1 MPTDRLV
8 AAGVDPEA
16 VDRATTELDAEIDD
30 AVGADVVTRGGR
42 VGVEVYARGG
52 RTFYELSTAESFESS
67 EARGTRVHQTA
78 GAATR
83 DAREEDGTE
92 IEGPGDEREARMSKQ
107 SAAARAVV
115 EAVEISEEAPSRSSR
130 GDAGLV
136 PVKQRRGWA
145 PRVFAA
151 SEEEATTTTR
161 PLLARSRSRG
171 ARRSLRTFTSRK
183 GDGDDEGVTAMNEK
197 RAGRSNA
204 PPDSAPMTFA
214 KIRKI
219 SRREGEG
226 GGMTWRRFSSR
237 RPPPPPEKIT
247 AAALPVA
254 TRNGETFC
262 KACGLPYVRFL
273 IAFPMEQCRKKL
285 KEWRD
290 DRNIHNTEITAV
302 LPFGRAVGTAMAY
315 AYLDV
320 NNVVSHDEI
329 GRRKYDAAQL
339 PWYLPDGLTFP
350 TLVEEFKLMM
360 TNNLKKVGWTRR
372 AMLWN
377 IVSLRGKDG
386 GWSPTDALAVRLLP
400 IRPRSR
406 GARRSLRTFPVVSL
420 HPRFPFNV

>member
-78 GAATR
+78 RAATR

-237 RPPPPPEKIT
+237 RPPP
-247 AAALPVA
+247 
-254 TRNGETFC
+254 
-262 KACGLPYVRFL
+262 
-273 IAFPMEQCRKKL
+273 
-285 KEWRD
+285 
-290 DRNIHNTEITAV
+290 
-302 LPFGRAVGTAMAY
+302 
-315 AYLDV
+315 
-320 NNVVSHDEI
+320 
-329 GRRKYDAAQL
+329 
-339 PWYLPDGLTFP
+339 
-350 TLVEEFKLMM
+350 
-360 TNNLKKVGWTRR
+360 
-372 AMLWN
+372 
-377 IVSLRGKDG
+377 
-386 GWSPTDALAVRLLP
+386 
-400 IRPRSR
+400 RPRR
-406 GARRSLRTFPVVSL
+406 DWLA
-420 HPRFPFNV
+420 

>member
-1 MPTDRLV
+1 
-8 AAGVDPEA
+8 
-16 VDRATTELDAEIDD
+16 
-30 AVGADVVTRGGR
+30 
-42 VGVEVYARGG
+42 
-52 RTFYELSTAESFESS
+52 
-67 EARGTRVHQTA
+67 
-78 GAATR
+78 
-83 DAREEDGTE
+83 
-92 IEGPGDEREARMSKQ
+92 
-107 SAAARAVV
+107 
-115 EAVEISEEAPSRSSR
+115 
-130 GDAGLV
+130 
-136 PVKQRRGWA
+136 
-145 PRVFAA
+145 
-151 SEEEATTTTR
+151 
-161 PLLARSRSRG
+161 
-171 ARRSLRTFTSRK
+171 
-183 GDGDDEGVTAMNEK
+183 MNEK

-273 IAFPMEQCRKKL
+273 IAFPMEQFRKKL

>member
-78 GAATR
+78 RAATR

-107 SAAARAVV
+107 SAAPRAVV
-115 EAVEISEEAPSRSSR
+115 EAVEISGSGS
-130 GDAGLV
+130 G
-136 PVKQRRGWA
+136 
-145 PRVFAA
+145 

-161 PLLARSRSRG
+161 PLLTRSRSRG
-171 ARRSLRTFTSRK
+171 ARRSSRIFTSRK

-219 SRREGEG
+219 FRRQGEG

-273 IAFPMEQCRKKL
+273 IAFPMEQIRKKL
-285 KEWRD
+285 KEWRG
-290 DRNIHNTEITAV
+290 DRNDNTEIKDAV

-320 NNVVSHDEI
+320 N
-329 GRRKYDAAQL
+329 
-339 PWYLPDGLTFP
+339 
-350 TLVEEFKLMM
+350 
-360 TNNLKKVGWTRR
+360 
-372 AMLWN
+372 
-377 IVSLRGKDG
+377 
-386 GWSPTDALAVRLLP
+386 VRD
-400 IRPRSR
+400 
-406 GARRSLRTFPVVSL
+406 
-420 HPRFPFNV
+420 